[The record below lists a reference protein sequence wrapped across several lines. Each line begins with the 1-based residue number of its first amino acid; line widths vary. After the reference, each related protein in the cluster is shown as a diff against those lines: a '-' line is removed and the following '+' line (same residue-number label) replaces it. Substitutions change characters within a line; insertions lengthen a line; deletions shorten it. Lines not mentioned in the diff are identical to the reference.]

1 MTTRKYSS
9 RSQQTT
15 LAAAV
20 TSTATSMQVVS
31 GASLL
36 GGATV
41 DTGQTYTVVIDPDT
55 ALEEIVDVT
64 ARSTNT
70 LTITRNI
77 DGSTGQ
83 AHSAGAIV
91 RHMAIGRD
99 FTEANQ
105 HIENTT
111 TAHGLTIANV
121 VTTADT
127 GTITSTMI
135 ANNTILNTDIN
146 TSAAIDKTKISGTA
160 VTIAD
165 TGTVTSTMLA
175 GSIAPAKVTGTAITA
190 ADTGT
195 VTSTMIADGT
205 ILNADINAS
214 AAIAAT
220 KISGTAVTQAD
231 VGTVTGTMI
240 ANGTIV
246 DADVSSSAA
255 IGKTKISGTA
265 VTLSDTG
272 TVTSTMI
279 ADGTIVNADINAS
292 AAIDW
297 TKIAPSSTVS
307 ATELGYLDG
316 VTSAI
321 QTQIDTKLATAT
333 AASTY
338 APLASPALT
347 GVPTAPTATAGTSTT
362 QVATT
367 AFVGTAVS
375 NLVASAPAALDTLN
389 ELATALGNDASFST
403 TVTNSIATKL
413 PLAGGT
419 MSGAIAMGTNK
430 ITGLGTP
437 TVSTDASTKAY
448 ADTMVPLAGGTMTGA
463 LTLSGAPTVGLHAAT
478 KTYVD
483 AVGSA
488 VSADAA
494 SAAASATAA
503 ALSYDSFDDRYL
515 GAKSS
520 APSVD
525 NDGNTLVAGAIY
537 WNTTTGAMQVWNATA
552 LTWGSITSAATAT
565 RWRKTMSGG
574 ETTLTGTDD
583 SSVSLS
589 YTAGYEQV
597 YLNGVLL
604 AKTLDYTASTGTSIT
619 GLSPALA
626 ASDVVEVLSWTPYS
640 VANALTTTIVD
651 AKGDLLVG
659 TADDTIGRIAV
670 GTNDYVLTAD
680 STAST
685 GVKWAA
691 VSTGIPSQTSNSG
704 KYLTTN
710 GTSVSWGTLPTSVS
724 TLDLTLNAQTGTTYT
739 TVSGDANKLVTLTN
753 ASAITLTLPASVYSV
768 GQQIHLA
775 QLGAGQVTF
784 AQGSGV
790 TINSTGA
797 TATAPKIRAQYAT
810 ATAICTA
817 SNTFLVIGDIA

>member
-1 MTTRKYSS
+1 
-9 RSQQTT
+9 
-15 LAAAV
+15 
-20 TSTATSMQVVS
+20 MQVVS

-83 AHSAGAIV
+83 AHSAGAVV

-127 GTITSTMI
+127 GTVTSTMI
-135 ANNTILNTDIN
+135 ANGTILNADIN
-146 TSAAIDKTKISGTA
+146 TSAAIDKTKVSGTA
-160 VTIAD
+160 ITAAD
-165 TGTVTSTMLA
+165 TATVTNTMLA

-205 ILNADINAS
+205 ILNADINSA
-214 AAIAAT
+214 AAIAST
-220 KISGTAVTQAD
+220 KISGTAVTQ
-231 VGTVTGTMI
+231 G
-240 ANGTIV
+240 
-246 DADVSSSAA
+246 
-255 IGKTKISGTA
+255 
-265 VTLSDTG
+265 DTG

-279 ADGTIVNADINAS
+279 ADGTIVNADISSSAAIGATKISGTAVTQSDTGTVTSTMILDGTILNADINAS

-297 TKIAPSSTVS
+297 TKISPSSTVS

-347 GVPTAPTATAGTSTT
+347 GVPTAPTATAGTNTT

-367 AFVGTAVS
+367 AFVKTAVD
-375 NLVASAPAALDTLN
+375 NVVAAAPGALDTLD
-389 ELATALGNDASFST
+389 ELAAALGDDANFAT

-419 MSGAIAMGTNK
+419 MSGAIAMGTSK

-437 TVSTDASTKAY
+437 TTGTDAATKAY

-463 LTLSGAPTVGLHAAT
+463 LTLSGAPTVGLHAVT
-478 KTYVD
+478 KTYADSIITSV
-483 AVGSA
+483 A
-488 VSADAA
+488 ADAATA
-494 SAAASATAA
+494 SAAATAA
-503 ALSYDSFDDRYL
+503 AASYDSFDDRYL
-515 GAKSS
+515 GAKST

-525 NDGNTLVAGAIY
+525 NDGNALATGALY
-537 WNTTTGAMQVWNATA
+537 WNTTSSAMQVWSGTA
-552 LTWGSITSAATAT
+552 WGGITSAVSSSRWSKTAAG
-565 RWRKTMSGG
+565 S

-604 AKTLDYTASTGTSIT
+604 ARTLDYTASTGTSIT
-619 GLSPALA
+619 GLSPALSA
-626 ASDVVEVLSWTPYS
+626 GDIVEVLSWTPYS
-640 VANALTTTIVD
+640 VSTALATTVVD
-651 AKGDLLVG
+651 AKGDLLVA
-659 TADDTIGRIAV
+659 TADNTVGRLAV

-680 STAST
+680 STQTT

-691 VSTGIPSQTSNSG
+691 ISA
-704 KYLTTN
+704 
-710 GTSVSWGTLPTSVS
+710 VS
-724 TLDLTLNAQTGTTYT
+724 TLDLTLNDQTGTSYT
-739 TVSGDANKLVTLTN
+739 TVSGDKNKLVTLTN
-753 ASAITLTLPASVYSV
+753 ASAITLTLPPSVYSA
-768 GQQIHLA
+768 GQQIHFA

-797 TATAPKIRAQYAT
+797 TATAPKIRARYGT

>member
-15 LAAAV
+15 LSAPI
-20 TSTATSMQVVS
+20 TSSATTMTVGS
-31 GASLL
+31 GSSLMV
-36 GGATV
+36 ATV
-41 DTGQTYTVVIDPDT
+41 PNGQTFTVVIDPDT

-64 ARSTNT
+64 NWSSGNT
-70 LTITRNI
+70 LTIARGI
-77 DGSTGQ
+77 DGSSGI
-83 AHSAGAIV
+83 AHSAGAV
-91 RHMAIGRD
+91 VKHMAIGRD
-99 FTEANQ
+99 YTEANQ
-105 HIENTT
+105 HIENVTS
-111 TAHGLTIANV
+111 AHGLTTANV
-121 VTTADT
+121 VSTTDT
-127 GTITSTMI
+127 GTVTSTMI
-135 ANNTILNTDIN
+135 ANGTIVNADIN
-146 TSAAIDKTKISGTA
+146 ASAAIDKTKISGTA
-160 VTIAD
+160 ITAAD
-165 TGTVTSTMLA
+165 TLTVTSAMLA

-214 AAIAAT
+214 AAIAST
-220 KISGTAVTQAD
+220 KISGTAVTQGD
-231 VGTVTGTMI
+231 TGTVTSTMI

-246 DADVSSSAA
+246 DADIASGAA
-255 IGKTKISGTA
+255 IGSTKISGTA
-265 VTLSDTG
+265 VTQSDTG

-279 ADGTIVNADINAS
+279 LDGTILNADINAS
-292 AAIDW
+292 AAIEW

-321 QTQIDTKLATAT
+321 QTQIDSKLATAT
-333 AASTY
+333 ASSTY

-347 GVPTAPTATAGTSTT
+347 GVPTAPTATAGTNTT

-367 AFVGTAVS
+367 AFVKTAVD
-375 NLVASAPAALDTLN
+375 NVIAAAPGALDTLD
-389 ELATALGNDASFST
+389 ELAAALGDDANFAT

-413 PLAGGT
+413 ATAGGT
-419 MSGAIAMGTNK
+419 MSGALAMGTNK

-437 TVSTDASTKAY
+437 TTSTDAATKAY

-463 LTLSGAPTVGLHAAT
+463 LTLSGAPTIGLHAAT

-494 SAAASATAA
+494 AAAASATAA
-503 ALSYDSFDDRYL
+503 AASYDSFDDRYL

-525 NDGNTLVAGAIY
+525 NDGNALATGALY
-537 WNTTTGAMQVWNATA
+537 WNTTSSAMQVWSGTA
-552 LTWGSITSAATAT
+552 WGGITSAVSSSRWSKTA
-565 RWRKTMSGG
+565 SGG

-583 SSVSLS
+583 ASVSLS

-604 AKTLDYTASTGTSIT
+604 ARTADYSASSGTSIT

-626 ASDVVEVLSWTPYS
+626 AGDIVEVLSWTPYS
-640 VANALTTTIVD
+640 VSTALATTVVD
-651 AKGDLLVG
+651 AKGDLLVA
-659 TADDTIGRIAV
+659 TADNTVGRLAV
-670 GTNDYVLTAD
+670 GTNDFVLTAD
-680 STAST
+680 STQTT

-691 VSTGIPSQTSNSG
+691 ISA
-704 KYLTTN
+704 
-710 GTSVSWGTLPTSVS
+710 VS
-724 TLDLTLNAQTGTTYT
+724 TLDLTLNAQTGTSYT
-739 TVSGDANKLVTLTN
+739 AVSGDRNKLVTLTN
-753 ASAITLTLPASVYSV
+753 ASAITLTLPPSVYSA
-768 GQQIHLA
+768 GQQIHFA

-797 TATAPKIRAQYAT
+797 TATAPKIRAQYGT

>member
-15 LAAAV
+15 LSAPI
-20 TSTATSMQVVS
+20 TSSATTMTVGSGSSLVV
-31 GASLL
+31 
-36 GGATV
+36 ATV
-41 DTGQTYTVVIDPDT
+41 PNGQTFTVVIDPDT

-64 ARSTNT
+64 NWSSGNT
-70 LTITRNI
+70 LTIARGV
-77 DGSTGQ
+77 DGSSGI
-83 AHSAGAIV
+83 AHSAGAV
-91 RHMAIGRD
+91 VKHMAIGRD
-99 FTEANQ
+99 YTEANQ
-105 HIENTT
+105 HIENVTS
-111 TAHGLTIANV
+111 AHGLTTANV
-121 VTTADT
+121 VSTTDT
-127 GTITSTMI
+127 GTVTSTMI
-135 ANNTILNTDIN
+135 ANGTIVNADIN
-146 TSAAIDKTKISGTA
+146 ASAAIDKTKISGTA
-160 VTIAD
+160 ITAAD
-165 TGTVTSTMLA
+165 TGTVTNTMLA

-231 VGTVTGTMI
+231 IGTVTGTMI
-240 ANGTIV
+240 ASGTIV

-333 AASTY
+333 ASSTY

-347 GVPTAPTATAGTSTT
+347 GTPTAPTATAGTNTT

-367 AFVGTAVS
+367 AFVKTAVD
-375 NLVASAPAALDTLN
+375 NVVAAAPGALDTLD
-389 ELATALGNDASFST
+389 ELAAALGDDANFAT

-413 PLAGGT
+413 ATAGGT
-419 MSGAIAMGTNK
+419 MSGALAMGTNK

-437 TVSTDASTKAY
+437 TTSTDAATKAY

-494 SAAASATAA
+494 AAAASAAA
-503 ALSYDSFDDRYL
+503 AAASYDSFDDRYL
-515 GAKSS
+515 GAKST

-525 NDGNTLVAGAIY
+525 NDGNALAAGALY
-537 WNTTTGAMQVWNATA
+537 WNTTSSAMQVWSGTA
-552 LTWGSITSAATAT
+552 WGGITSAVSSSRWSKTA
-565 RWRKTMSGG
+565 SGG

-583 SSVSLS
+583 ASVSLS

-604 AKTLDYTASTGTSIT
+604 ARTADYTASSGTSIT

-626 ASDVVEVLSWTPYS
+626 AGDIVEVLSWTPYS
-640 VANALTTTIVD
+640 VSTALATTVVD
-651 AKGDLLVG
+651 AKGDLLVA
-659 TADDTIGRIAV
+659 TADNTVGRLAV
-670 GTNDYVLTAD
+670 GTNGFVLTAD
-680 STAST
+680 STQTT

-691 VSTGIPSQTSNSG
+691 PS
-704 KYLTTN
+704 
-710 GTSVSWGTLPTSVS
+710 
-724 TLDLTLNAQTGTTYT
+724 LDLTINAQTGTTYT
-739 TVSGDANKLVTLTN
+739 LVSTDLNDLVTLTN
-753 ASAITLTLPASVYSV
+753 ASAITLTLPPSVFTV

-797 TATAPKIRAQYAT
+797 TATAPKIRAQYGT